1 MPSIKSAAPSR
12 AVLTAMLCVAFMG
25 APAPARATDP
35 IASAALS
42 AAAWLTGQQQA
53 DGGFS
58 TGFSP
63 ASDPGAT
70 ADAVAALAA
79 AGRAPASIRSAAG
92 ASALDYLAASAS
104 GGTLK
109 TGQVAK
115 VVVAV
120 VASGLDPRRFGG
132 RDLIA
137 DLRAG
142 EDARSGVIGGSVF
155 VHALA
160 MIAMAR
166 AKEPLPIRATATL
179 LSYQASSGGWSFS
192 GKGSPDVDSTALAA
206 IALMANGFSGTSGPA
221 GRALGY
227 LNSLQ
232 NLDGGFPY
240 QSPSDYGTDSNTN
253 STALVALAHI
263 ASGDQPESW
272 FRPRGYNAL
281 GHLVLAQQSNGAFP
295 YQSAYPDQS
304 ILATSGA
311 IPALV
316 RQNLR

>member
-1 MPSIKSAAPSR
+1 MSCQKFATTGR
-12 AVLTAMLCVAFMG
+12 AVLAATLCLAILV

-35 IASAALS
+35 IASATLRAS
-42 AAAWLTGQQQA
+42 AWLAGQQQP
-53 DGGFS
+53 DGGFNS
-58 TGFSP
+58 GFSP
-63 ASDPGAT
+63 KSDPGAT
-70 ADAVAALAA
+70 ADAIVALAA
-79 AGRAPASIRSAAG
+79 AGRAPASIQSAAG
-92 ASALDYLAASAS
+92 ASALDYLATSAA

-137 DLRAG
+137 DLRVG
-142 EDARSGVIGGSVF
+142 EDAGSGVIGGSVF

-166 AKEPLPIRATATL
+166 AKEPLPVRATPTL

-192 GKGSPDVDSTALAA
+192 GHGIPDVDSTAIAA
-206 IALMANGFSGTSGPA
+206 IALMANGYSGASGPA

-232 NLDGGFPY
+232 NSDGGFPY

-253 STALVALAHI
+253 STALVILAHI

-272 FRPRGYNAL
+272 FRPGGYNAL
-281 GHLVLAQQSNGAFP
+281 GNLVLAQRPSGAMP
-295 YQSAYPDQS
+295 YQAAYPDES
-304 ILATSGA
+304 VLATIGA
-311 IPALV
+311 IPALM